1 MDHWDPTWINAL
13 AATRPVILFD
23 NSGVGRSTGEVPE
36 TFQGW
41 ANGVIAFLDALGL
54 TQIDLLGY
62 SMGGAAVQ
70 MVALTIPSVIRKLIL
85 AGTTASAPS
94 FPPSTDLVWP
104 REQAPKGPYSVLSEA
119 ASLEEVKNAFAQAWF
134 YTDLVGDGAA
144 NTYWNRLSQRKVIGE
159 PLNLEFL
166 NREGTER
173 QRAAMTHW
181 NKPDEHNSFF
191 RLNELGMPVLVLNGD
206 NDVLIPSSRSWELL
220 TNIRTTQLI
229 IYPHAGHGFLYQYA
243 TLVASHVNSFL
254 DRADFACDSIAAK
267 L

>member
-1 MDHWDPTWINAL
+1 MDLWDPAWVNAL

-70 MVALTIPSVIRKLIL
+70 MVALTIPNVIRKLIL

-94 FPPSTDLVWP
+94 SLHSAGIVWP
-104 REQAPKGPYSVLSEA
+104 REQAPKEPYSVLSKA
-119 ASLEEVKNAFAQAWF
+119 VSLEEVKVAFAQAWF
-134 YTDLVGDGAA
+134 YTDVVGDAA
-144 NTYWNRLSQRKVIGE
+144 VNAYWNRLSRREIHGE

-166 NREGTER
+166 NQDGTTR

-181 NKPDEHNSFF
+181 NTPGEQNSFD
-191 RLNELGMPVLVLNGD
+191 RLKELRMPVLVLNND
-206 NDVLIPSSRSWELL
+206 NDVLIPSSRSWELS
-220 TNIRTTQLI
+220 TNIPNAQLV

-243 TLVASHVNSFL
+243 ALVANHVNSFL
-254 DRADFACDSIAAK
+254 DRADFTYDDTPAK